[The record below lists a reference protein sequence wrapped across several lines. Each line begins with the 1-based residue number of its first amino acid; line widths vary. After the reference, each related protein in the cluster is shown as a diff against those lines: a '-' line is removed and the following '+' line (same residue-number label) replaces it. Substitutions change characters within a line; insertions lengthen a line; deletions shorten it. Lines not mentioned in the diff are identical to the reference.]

1 MTMLEIKDLNI
12 FYGNIHA
19 IKGISLNV
27 NEGEIVCLI
36 GANGAGKTSTLQSIS
51 GLVPIKSGK
60 ISFLGENITKTKSN
74 KITEMGI
81 AQVPEGRRIFTGL
94 SVLDNLKLGA
104 FTIKDGPENLNRD
117 INAIYEKFPI
127 LEERKDQMAGT
138 LSGGEQQMLAMGR
151 ALMSRPKLLLLD
163 EPSMGLSPLFVEKIF
178 EVIKFLHKEGTTILL
193 VEQNAN
199 LALKISDRSYVLET
213 GKIIKEGQSK
223 ELMSDPIVKK
233 AYLGA

>member
-1 MTMLEIKDLNI
+1 M
-12 FYGNIHA
+12 
-19 IKGISLNV
+19 
-27 NEGEIVCLI
+27 
-36 GANGAGKTSTLQSIS
+36 
-51 GLVPIKSGK
+51 
-60 ISFLGENITKTKSN
+60 
-74 KITEMGI
+74 
-81 AQVPEGRRIFTGL
+81 
-94 SVLDNLKLGA
+94 DNLKLGA

-178 EVIKFLHKEGTTILL
+178 EVIEFLHKEGTTILL

-199 LALKISDRSYVLET
+199 LALKISNRSYVLET